1 MIQIATEAETTK
13 AFAHFVMLTSELYK
27 VGFSKVFF
35 AKISLGMTYIVLRSN
50 TFEKNSERRTFS

>member
-1 MIQIATEAETTK
+1 M
-13 AFAHFVMLTSELYK
+13 YK

-50 TFEKNSERRTFS
+50 TFEKNSERRTFSYGHF